1 MQQRSAS
8 RSTPSLSLL
17 GAAAVESG
25 GDPGVAFVVAFVVVA
40 GTAIPSRPLAG
51 PLLALAVGCQDADSA
66 AKQLRPQRQGG
77 WCCDEKLEDIIIIIG
92 V

>member
-8 RSTPSLSLL
+8 RSTPSLSSL
-17 GAAAVESG
+17 GVAVVESG

-51 PLLALAVGCQDADSA
+51 PLLVSAVGSQDADSA
-66 AKQLRPQRQGG
+66 PKQLRRNIEAAGA
-77 WCCDEKLEDIIIIIG
+77 
-92 V
+92 VTRS